1 MAETKER
8 IFINDLAD
16 DHFHVPDLLSIQLDS
31 YYEFIQGDR
40 YPHERERRGLQEIFL
55 EIFPIRDFT
64 ENIILEFIDYNLGF
78 PPPEGWGAN
87 DPLNPNLCLRD
98 KGGSTD
104 EQEPEF
110 YTFGDKIYHVRFSPE
125 DCQKRDLTYGIP
137 LNMRV
142 RLINKLSGEIKEQEL
157 FVVNMPLMTKRG
169 TFIING
175 AERVVVSQL
184 HRSPGVYYEYNKAK
198 KLFQA
203 KVVPYRG
210 AWLEYDLDVM
220 KDLFYVR
227 IDRKRKVPVTQFLRV
242 LGYSEEEMIK
252 ELDHDGTLKYIQNT
266 LKVDKTSSLEESLT
280 EIYRKL
286 RPGEP
291 YIYENAKTLVD
302 SLYGSFKRYDL
313 GRVGRYKFN
322 QKMGLTEKLV
332 GQRSLDTIKHPGTNE
347 VLIEAGE
354 VLSPKVVEAL
364 IECKVDKI
372 RIETVDGVELL
383 IVRPKISFYVDMNE
397 GEGLIQS
404 NHEGIQVCGDV
415 LDRETGETIVKDG
428 TPLDSETIF
437 RLNDRIEHLRQIDK
451 DSFNDEVPAGHV
463 CLYKH
468 VTMDCQDILHTMKYI
483 IDLSVGVGYVD
494 DIDHLGHRR
503 VRRVGELLQNQFR
516 ISLARMDRVIRER
529 MTIQDINNLTP
540 QLLINTRPISSSI
553 DEFFGSSQ
561 LSQFMDQVNPLSELT
576 HKRRLSAL
584 GPGGLKR
591 ERAGYEV
598 RDVHPTHFGRIC
610 PIETPEGPN
619 AGLIGSLAINAKIDQ
634 YGFLI
639 TPLREFDRGD
649 VSGLFNYKD
658 ALQEEKFRV
667 VTYNQG
673 LYTVKET
680 ANEIFPV
687 KQYVEGEQDFTLLPA
702 TQAELIHISPL
713 QMISVAAS
721 LIPFI
726 EHDDANRALM
736 GTNMQRQAVPLV
748 RTESPIVGTGME
760 SYTARNSGVC
770 VVSEFDGV
778 VTHLDASKVVI
789 QRTNPKDLVFR
800 YRPANYDY
808 IVGYE
813 AAEEVI
819 DSEGKVIIKKGHK
832 YTDKDLKLLQSK
844 DVEEV
849 MVIREKRDLYKL
861 RKFARSN
868 QGTCVNQKP
877 CVSVG
882 DEVKAGTVIADGPG
896 TDNGELS
903 LGKNVLCAFMP
914 FRGYNFE
921 DAIVLSD
928 RLVHEDV
935 FTSVHIN
942 SLEIEARDTKLG
954 PEEITCDIPNI
965 SEEAL
970 KYLDDDGIICVGAE
984 VKPGDILVG
993 KITPKGETELT
1004 AEDKLL
1010 RAIFGEKAKEVRNTS
1025 LIVPHGERGKVI
1037 EVMVFSRE
1045 NGDELSYGV
1054 NKLVRVFLAQKRVIS
1069 EGDKMAGR
1077 HGNKGVISKIFP
1089 TRDMPF
1095 MADGT
1100 TVDIILNPLG
1110 VPSRMNVGQ
1119 VMETHLGWAG
1129 KILGEKYATSSFNT
1143 GNSVTNEEF
1152 IQKEFSRADQ
1162 HLDSL
1167 NKPVEGRL
1175 NPKTGRVIL
1184 HDGETGEAYASDIMV
1199 GYMYMLKLIHLVED
1213 KIHARSTGPYSL
1225 VTQQPLGGKAQFG
1238 GQRFGEMEVWALE
1251 AYGAAHVLRELLT
1264 IKSDDVEGRVVVY
1277 ETIVKGNNVMTP
1289 NIPESFKVIVSEL
1302 KSLGLNIEF
1311 NQDA

>member
-1 MAETKER
+1 MQKNQR
-8 IFINDLAD
+8 IYINDLGD
-16 DHFHVPDLLSIQLDS
+16 EHFHVPDLLAVQLDS
-31 YYEFIQGDR
+31 YNEFMQGEFAPKDR
-40 YPHERERRGLQEIFL
+40 QRRGLQEVFL
-55 EIFPIRDFT
+55 ETFPIRDFT
-64 ENIILEFIDYNLGF
+64 ENIILEFIDYNLGH
-78 PPPEGWGAN
+78 PPAKSCPGCPEVNRERPGK
-87 DPLNPNLCLRD
+87 CLMYD
-98 KGGSTD
+98 CESACK
-104 EQEPEF
+104 EYAF
-110 YTFGDKIYHVRFSPE
+110 YEFGDRTYRVRFSPE
-125 DCQKRDLTYGIP
+125 DCQKRDLTFGIP
-137 LNMRV
+137 LNMRI

-184 HRSPGVYYEYNKAK
+184 HRSPGVYYEFNRPK

-203 KVVPYRG
+203 KIVPYRG

-227 IDRKRKVPVTQFLRV
+227 VDRKRKVPVTQLLRV
-242 LGYSEEEMIK
+242 LGYTEEDMVR
-252 ELDHDGTLKYIQNT
+252 ELDHGGTLKYIENT
-266 LKVDKTSSLEESLT
+266 LKVDKTDSPEKSLE

-291 YIYENAKTLVD
+291 FIYENAKTLVE
-302 SLYGSFKRYDL
+302 SLYGNSKRYDL
-313 GRVGRYKFN
+313 GQVGRYKFN
-322 QKMGLTEKLV
+322 QKMGLSEKLV
-332 GQRSLDTIKHPGTNE
+332 GQRSLETVKAPGSRTTLVKKGGVLTPKIVKALEDAKIKS
-347 VLIEAGE
+347 L
-354 VLSPKVVEAL
+354 
-364 IECKVDKI
+364 
-372 RIETVDGVELL
+372 RIETLDGLELE
-383 IVRPKISFYVDMNE
+383 VNRPKTSFLVDLSE
-397 GEGLIQS
+397 GEGLHQS
-404 NHEGIQVCGDV
+404 AHEGMVICGDIV
-415 LDRETGETIVKDG
+415 DKDTGEVIIASGV
-428 TPLDSETIF
+428 PLDNETIF
-437 RLNDRIEHLRQIDK
+437 RLNDRGDNLDQTDM
-451 DSFNDEVPAGHV
+451 DSQGEKVPKGHV
-463 CLYKH
+463 CLYKY
-468 VTMDCQDILHTMKYI
+468 VTLDREDILNTMKYI

-540 QLLINTRPISSSI
+540 QLLINTRPISSSV

-619 AGLIGSLAINAKIDQ
+619 AGLIGSMAINAKIDR
-634 YGFLI
+634 YGFLV
-639 TPLREFDRGD
+639 TPLREYSKGKLGKDYEF
-649 VSGLFNYKD
+649 LD
-658 ALQEEKFRV
+658 ALQEEKFKV
-667 VTYNQG
+667 VTYNQY
-673 LYTVKET
+673 LYNAGKVVQD
-680 ANEIFPV
+680 ILPV
-687 KQYVEGEQDFTLLPA
+687 KQYVEGEQDFALLPA
-702 TQAELIHISPL
+702 EQAEMIHISPL

-748 RTESPIVGTGME
+748 RTEAPIVGTGME
-760 SYTARNSGVC
+760 GYAAVNSGVC
-770 VVSEFDGV
+770 LTSNFDGEIEFV
-778 VTHLDASKVVI
+778 DASRMVI
-789 QRTNPKDLVFR
+789 RRTRKQDCLFR
-800 YRPANYDY
+800 FDPASY
-808 IVGYE
+808 
-813 AAEEVI
+813 AHASTHTVI
-819 DSEGKVIIKKGHK
+819 DPIKDKKGKVLFKKGHILSVDDVK
-832 YTDKDLKLLQSK
+832 TLLDKCTDVIEVSK
-844 DVEEV
+844 D
-849 MVIREKRDLYKL
+849 RRDHYAL
-861 RKFARSN
+861 RKFSRSN

-877 CVSVG
+877 CVKLKEKVLKG
-882 DEVKAGTVIADGPG
+882 QIIADGPG
-896 TDNGELS
+896 TSQGELS
-903 LGKNVLCAFMP
+903 LGKNILCAFMP

-928 RLVHEDV
+928 RLIVEDV

-954 PEEITCDIPNI
+954 PEEITGDIPSI

-970 KYLDDDGIICVGAE
+970 THLDEEGIICVGAE
-984 VKPGDILVG
+984 VCPGDILVG

-1025 LIVPHGERGKVI
+1025 LMVPHGERGKVI
-1037 EVMVFSRE
+1037 DVMVFSRE
-1045 NGDELSYGV
+1045 NGDELPYGV

-1077 HGNKGVISKIFP
+1077 HGNKGVVSRIFP
-1089 TRDMPF
+1089 ARDMPF
-1095 MADGT
+1095 LDDGT
-1100 TVDIILNPLG
+1100 PLDIILNPLG
-1110 VPSRMNVGQ
+1110 VPSRMNLGQ

-1129 KILGEKYATSSFNT
+1129 RILGEQYATSTFNSDNSISNDSFIN
-1143 GNSVTNEEF
+1143 
-1152 IQKEFSRADQ
+1152 QKFKESG
-1162 HLDSL
+1162 LPES
-1167 NKPVEGRL
+1167 
-1175 NPKTGRVIL
+1175 GRVKL
-1184 HDGETGEAYASDIMV
+1184 YDGETGEAFQSDIMV
-1199 GYMYMLKLIHLVED
+1199 GFMYILKLIHLVED

>member
-1 MAETKER
+1 MGENQR
-8 IFINDLAD
+8 LFINDLGD
-16 DHFHVPDLLSIQLDS
+16 KHFHVPNLLSIQLDS
-31 YYEFIQGDR
+31 YFDFMQADVD
-40 YPHERERRGLQEIFL
+40 PHERNRTGLQEVFL
-55 EIFPIRDFT
+55 ETFPIRDFT
-64 ENIILEFIDYNLGF
+64 ENIILEFIEYNLGH
-78 PPPEGWGAN
+78 PAAKGCPSLSPER
-87 DPLNPNLCLRD
+87 PQTCLMEECPSCS
-98 KGGSTD
+98 K
-104 EQEPEF
+104 EYVF
-110 YTFGDKIYHVRFSPE
+110 YKFRERTYRLRFSPE

-137 LNMRV
+137 LNMRI
-142 RLINKLSGEIKEQEL
+142 RLINKISGEIKEQEL
-157 FVVNMPLMTKRG
+157 FVVNMPLVTTRG

-184 HRSPGVYYEYNKAK
+184 HRSPGVYFEYSRAK

-220 KDLFYVR
+220 KDLFHVR

-242 LGYSEEEMIK
+242 LGFTEEDMVREI
-252 ELDHDGTLKYIQNT
+252 DHKGTLKYIQNT
-266 LKVDKTSSLEESLT
+266 LKVDKTDSAEKSLE

-291 YIYENAKTLVD
+291 FIYENAKTLVD
-302 SLYGSFKRYDL
+302 SLYGSSKRYDL
-313 GRVGRYKFN
+313 GAVGRYKFN
-322 QKMGLTEKLV
+322 QKMGLGEKLV
-332 GQRSLDTIKHPGTNE
+332 GQKVLDDVVVPGSKTPL
-347 VLIEAGE
+347 VKAGE
-354 VLSPKVVEAL
+354 ILSPKIVNAMVEAR
-364 IECKVDKI
+364 VPHV
-372 RIETVDGVELL
+372 RIETIDGVELGVKRSKWSYL
-383 IVRPKISFYVDMNE
+383 VFLDE
-397 GEGLIQS
+397 GEGLNQ
-404 NHEGIQVCGDV
+404 NTHEGVAVCGDII
-415 LDRETGETIVKDG
+415 DAETDELIIKDG
-428 TPLDSETIF
+428 TPLDNETIF
-437 RLNDRIEHLRQIDK
+437 RLNDRK
-451 DSFNDEVPAGHV
+451 DYLKQVDADSQGAVVPKAHV
-463 CLYKH
+463 CLYKG
-468 VTMDCQDILHTMKYI
+468 VTLDAEDILNTMKYI
-483 IDLSVGVGYVD
+483 VDLSVGVGYVD

-540 QLLINTRPISSSI
+540 QLLINTRPIGSAI
-553 DEFFGSSQ
+553 EEFFGSSQ

-619 AGLIGSLAINAKIDQ
+619 AGLIGSMAINAKIDE
-634 YGFLI
+634 YGFLV
-639 TPLREFDRGD
+639 TPLRDYTEGRVGNEF
-649 VSGLFNYKD
+649 SYYD

-667 VTYNQG
+667 ITYNQK
-673 LYTVKET
+673 LYLSNQAIKD
-680 ANEIFPV
+680 IFPV
-687 KQYVEGEQDFTLLPA
+687 KQYVEGEQDFSLLPA
-702 TQAELIHISPL
+702 DQAELIHISPL
-713 QMISVAAS
+713 QMISIAAS

-748 RTESPIVGTGME
+748 RTEAPIVGTGME
-760 SYTARNSGVC
+760 GYAAVNSGVC
-770 VVSEFDGV
+770 VSTRYAGIIEYA
-778 VTHLDASKVVI
+778 DATKVIVR
-789 QRTNPKDLVFR
+789 RTQEEDCESSFTPNSYVHSV
-800 YRPANYDY
+800 DY
-808 IVGYE
+808 ELLEDVME
-813 AAEEVI
+813 T
-819 DSEGKVIIKKGHK
+819 SGKVLFKKGHTLTE
-832 YTDKDLKLLQSK
+832 TDIALLHSRCNSEIRGRKEHK
-844 DVEEV
+844 DV
-849 MVIREKRDLYKL
+849 YKL
-861 RKFARSN
+861 GKFARSN

-877 CVSVG
+877 CVNIGDSVR
-882 DEVKAGTVIADGPG
+882 AGQVIADGPG
-896 TDNGELS
+896 TKDGELS

-921 DAIVLSD
+921 DAIVISD
-928 RLVHEDV
+928 RLVVEDV

-954 PEEITCDIPNI
+954 PEEITCDIPSI
-965 SEEAL
+965 SEDAL
-970 KYLDDDGIICVGAE
+970 AHLDEEGIIAVGAE
-984 VKPGDILVG
+984 VRPGDILVG

-1037 EVMVFSRE
+1037 EVMTFSRE
-1045 NGDELSYGV
+1045 NGDELPYGV

-1077 HGNKGVISKIFP
+1077 HGNKGVVSKIFP
-1089 TRDMPF
+1089 VRDMPF
-1095 MADGT
+1095 LADGT
-1100 TVDIILNPLG
+1100 PVDIILNPLG
-1110 VPSRMNVGQ
+1110 VPSRMNLGQ

-1129 KILGEKYATSSFNT
+1129 KILGETYATSTFNT
-1143 GNSVTNEEF
+1143 DNSVANDGF
-1152 IQKEFSRADQ
+1152 IGKKLQEAN
-1162 HLDSL
+1162 L
-1167 NKPVEGRL
+1167 PA
-1175 NPKTGRVIL
+1175 TGRVKL
-1184 HDGETGEAYASDIMV
+1184 HDGETGEAYQSDIMI
-1199 GYMYMLKLIHLVED
+1199 GFMYMLKLIHLVED

-1277 ETIVKGNNVMTP
+1277 ETIVKGNNLMTP

>member
-1 MAETKER
+1 MAQNHR

-16 DHFHVPDLLSIQLDS
+16 QHFHVPNLLSIQLDS
-31 YYEFIQGDR
+31 YYEFMQGDR
-40 YPHERERRGLQEIFL
+40 HPHERIRRGLQEVFM
-55 EIFPIRDFT
+55 ETFPIRDFT

-78 PPPEGWGAN
+78 PPPEGWSAN
-87 DPLNPNLCLRD
+87 DPNNPNLCLLD
-98 KGGSTD
+98 NGKEMVGDGDHS
-104 EQEPEF
+104 F
-110 YTFGDKIYHVRFSPE
+110 YIFNNNVYYVKFSPE

-157 FVVNMPLMTKRG
+157 FVVNMPLMTTRG

-227 IDRKRKVPVTQFLRV
+227 IDRKRKVPITQFLRV
-242 LGYSEEEMIK
+242 LGYSEEEMIQ
-252 ELDHDGTLKYIQNT
+252 ELDHGGTLKYIQNT
-266 LKVDKTSSLEESLT
+266 LKVDKTTTAEKSLE

-291 YIYENAKTLVD
+291 FIYENAKALVD
-302 SLYGSFKRYDL
+302 SLYGNAKRYDL

-322 QKMGLTEKLV
+322 QKMSLNEKLV
-332 GQRSLDTIKHPGTNE
+332 GQTALETVKVPGKKDVIVKEGEIITPKMVVQLEHIK
-347 VLIEAGE
+347 I
-354 VLSPKVVEAL
+354 
-364 IECKVDKI
+364 DKI
-372 RIETVDGVELL
+372 RIETIDGVELL
-383 IVRPKISFYVDMNE
+383 IRRPKTSFLVDMKE
-397 GEGLIQS
+397 GEGLAQS
-404 NHEGIQVCGDV
+404 LFEGLLVCGDV
-415 LDRETGETIVKDG
+415 TDRETKELIVKDG
-428 TPLDSETIF
+428 TPLDNETIF
-437 RLNDRIEHLRQIDK
+437 RLNDRMDHLQQVDQ
-451 DSFNDEVPAGHV
+451 DSYGVEVPKGHV
-463 CLYKH
+463 CLYKD
-468 VTMDCQDILHTMKYI
+468 VTLDSEDILHTMKYI

-619 AGLIGSLAINAKIDQ
+619 AGLIGSMAIAAKIDS
-634 YGFLI
+634 YGFLT
-639 TPLREFDRGD
+639 TPLRETNMAQANEGSE
-649 VSGLFNYKD
+649 VNYYD
-658 ALQEEKFRV
+658 ALQEEKYKV

-673 LYTVKET
+673 IYKHMESPSS
-680 ANEIFPV
+680 IYPV
-687 KQYVEGEQDFTLLPA
+687 KQYVEGEQDFTLLPV
-702 TQAELIHISPL
+702 QEAELIHVSPL

-760 SYTARNSGVC
+760 TYTATNSGVC
-770 VVSEFDGV
+770 LVARADGEV
-778 VTHLDASKVVI
+778 RFVDASRI
-789 QRTNPKDLVFR
+789 EIARTNRDECITTYQKG
-800 YRPANYDY
+800 
-808 IVGYE
+808 GYGSTLGQTV
-813 AAEEVI
+813 EEDFKGD
-819 DSEGKVIIKKGHK
+819 DSKVLFKKGHVL
-832 YTDKDLKLLQSK
+832 TEK
-844 DVEEV
+844 DVKKMEGSCNNPIKV
-849 MVIREKRDLYKL
+849 YREKLDIYRL
-861 RKFARSN
+861 RKFSRSN
-868 QGTCVNQKP
+868 QGTCVNQRP
-877 CVSVG
+877 CVALG
-882 DEVKAGTVIADGPG
+882 EVVKMGQVVADGPG
-896 TDNGELS
+896 TADGELA
-903 LGKNVLCAFMP
+903 LGKNVMCAFMP

-928 RLVHEDV
+928 RLVHQDV

-954 PEEITCDIPNI
+954 PEEITVDIPNI

-970 KYLDDDGIICVGAE
+970 KNLDDDGIICVGAE
-984 VKPGDILVG
+984 VRPGDILVG

-1025 LIVPHGERGKVI
+1025 LMVPHGERGKVI

-1045 NGDELSYGV
+1045 NGDELPYGV

-1089 TRDMPF
+1089 QRDMPF
-1095 MADGT
+1095 LDDGT
-1100 TVDIILNPLG
+1100 PIDIILNPLG
-1110 VPSRMNVGQ
+1110 VPSRMNLGQ

-1143 GNSVTNEEF
+1143 GNSHSNEEF
-1152 IQKEFSRADQ
+1152 ISKKFKEA
-1162 HLDSL
+1162 SL
-1167 NKPVEGRL
+1167 PG
-1175 NPKTGRVIL
+1175 TGRVTL
-1184 HDGETGEAYASDIMV
+1184 YDGETGEPYETDIMV
-1199 GYMYMLKLIHLVED
+1199 GFMYMLKLIHLVED

-1251 AYGAAHVLRELLT
+1251 AYGAAHILRELLT

-1311 NQDA
+1311 NQDAQV

>member
-1 MAETKER
+1 MQKKQR
-8 IFINDLAD
+8 IYINDLGD
-16 DHFHVPDLLSIQLDS
+16 EHFHVPDLLAVQLDS
-31 YYEFIQGDR
+31 YNEFMQGELSAKGR
-40 YPHERERRGLQEIFL
+40 QRQGLQEVFL
-55 EIFPIRDFT
+55 ETFPIRDFT
-64 ENIILEFIDYNLGF
+64 ENIILEFIDYNLGH
-78 PPPEGWGAN
+78 PPAKNCPSCPEVNRGRAGKCLMQDCQHARN
-87 DPLNPNLCLRD
+87 DYA
-98 KGGSTD
+98 
-104 EQEPEF
+104 F
-110 YTFGDKIYHVRFSPE
+110 YDFGDRTYRIRFSPE
-125 DCQKRDLTYGIP
+125 DCQKRDLTFGIP
-137 LNMRV
+137 LNMRI

-184 HRSPGVYYEYNKAK
+184 HRSPGVYYEFNRPK

-203 KVVPYRG
+203 KIVPYRG

-227 IDRKRKVPVTQFLRV
+227 VDRKRKVPVTQLLRV
-242 LGYSEEEMIK
+242 LGYSEEDMVR
-252 ELDHDGTLKYIQNT
+252 ELDHGGTLKYIENT
-266 LKVDKTSSLEESLT
+266 LKVDKTDSPEKSLE

-291 YIYENAKTLVD
+291 FIYENAKTLVE
-302 SLYGSFKRYDL
+302 SLYGNSKRYDL

-322 QKMGLTEKLV
+322 QKMGLSEKLV
-332 GQRSLDTIKHPGTNE
+332 GQRSLETIKAPGSRTTLVKAGD
-347 VLIEAGE
+347 VLTPVI
-354 VLSPKVVEAL
+354 VKAL
-364 IECKVDKI
+364 EGAKI
-372 RIETVDGVELL
+372 KSLRIETLDGLELQ
-383 IVRPKISFYVDMNE
+383 VNRPKISFLVDLNL
-397 GEGLIQS
+397 GEGLHQS
-404 NHEGIQVCGDV
+404 AHEGMGICGEIVDK
-415 LDRETGETIVKDG
+415 ESGEVIIADG
-428 TPLDSETIF
+428 VPLDNETIF
-437 RLNDRIEHLRQIDK
+437 RLNDRRDALEQTDQ
-451 DSFNDEVPAGHV
+451 DSQGEKVPEAHV
-463 CLYKH
+463 CLYKY
-468 VTMDCQDILHTMKYI
+468 VTLDREDILNTMKYI

-619 AGLIGSLAINAKIDQ
+619 AGLIGSMAINAKIDR
-634 YGFLI
+634 YGFLV
-639 TPLREFDRGD
+639 TPLREYSKGKVGQDF
-649 VSGLFNYKD
+649 VYLD

-667 VTYNQG
+667 VTYNQY
-673 LYTVKET
+673 LYQSKTIVQD
-680 ANEIFPV
+680 ILPV
-687 KQYVEGEQDFTLLPA
+687 KQYVEGEQDFTLLSA
-702 TQAELIHISPL
+702 EQAEMIHISPL
-713 QMISVAAS
+713 QMISIAAS

-748 RTESPIVGTGME
+748 RTEAPIVGTGME
-760 SYTARNSGVC
+760 AYAAANSGVC
-770 VVSEFDGV
+770 LTCTHDGEV
-778 VTHLDASKVVI
+778 EYVDASRIVIRRTRNEDCLFRFDPSSYAHAGGHTVVDPI
-789 QRTNPKDLVFR
+789 K
-800 YRPANYDY
+800 
-808 IVGYE
+808 
-813 AAEEVI
+813 
-819 DSEGKVIIKKGHK
+819 GKKGKELFKKGHILSLE
-832 YTDKDLKLLQSK
+832 DLKTLQDK
-844 DVEEV
+844 CFDKIEV
-849 MVIREKRDLYKL
+849 FKARRDHHAL

-877 CVSVG
+877 FVALGEKVFKG
-882 DEVKAGTVIADGPG
+882 QIIADGPG
-896 TDNGELS
+896 TSLGELS
-903 LGKNVLCAFMP
+903 LGKNILCAFMP

-928 RLVHEDV
+928 RLIVEDV

-954 PEEITCDIPNI
+954 PEEITGDIPSI

-970 KYLDDDGIICVGAE
+970 THLDEEGIICVGAE
-984 VKPGDILVG
+984 VTPGDILVG

-1025 LIVPHGERGKVI
+1025 LNVPHGERGKVI
-1037 EVMVFSRE
+1037 DVMVFSRE
-1045 NGDELSYGV
+1045 NGDELPYGV
-1054 NKLVRVFLAQKRVIS
+1054 NKLVRVFLAQKRIIS

-1077 HGNKGVISKIFP
+1077 HGNKGVVSRIFP
-1089 TRDMPF
+1089 ARDMPF
-1095 MADGT
+1095 LDDGT
-1100 TVDIILNPLG
+1100 PLDIILNPLG
-1110 VPSRMNVGQ
+1110 VPSRMNLGQ

-1129 KILGEKYATSSFNT
+1129 RILGEQYATSTFNSD
-1143 GNSVTNEEF
+1143 NSIANDDF
-1152 IQKEFSRADQ
+1152 INNKLKES
-1162 HLDSL
+1162 SL
-1167 NKPVEGRL
+1167 PES
-1175 NPKTGRVIL
+1175 GRVRL
-1184 HDGETGEAYASDIMV
+1184 YDGETGESFQSDIMV
-1199 GYMYMLKLIHLVED
+1199 GYMYILKLIHLVED

-1277 ETIVKGNNVMTP
+1277 ETIVKGNNVMVP